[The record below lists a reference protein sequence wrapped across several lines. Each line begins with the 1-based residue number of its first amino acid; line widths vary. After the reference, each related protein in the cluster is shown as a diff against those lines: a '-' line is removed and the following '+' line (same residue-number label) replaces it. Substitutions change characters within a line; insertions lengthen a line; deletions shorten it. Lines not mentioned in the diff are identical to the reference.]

1 MNYTIYV
8 IKSRYQNYTYTWI
21 TNNLE
26 RRLYEHNSWKTKSN
40 KNHAPFD
47 LIYSEIVSDSKT
59 ARSREKF
66 LKWVM
71 WRNRLKEIISQK

>member
-8 IKSRYQNYTYTWI
+8 IKSKYQNYTYTWI

-40 KNHAPFD
+40 
-47 LIYSEIVSDSKT
+47 
-59 ARSREKF
+59 
-66 LKWVM
+66 
-71 WRNRLKEIISQK
+71 